1 MGFRV
6 SPDSFYFLHQERMKE
21 KTMNT
26 QTDVTCSNTSG
37 KLLSMI
43 TAHIEELAHATDA
56 AKISKEMLRYLDVV
70 SKFHR
75 YSLCNLWLIMMNKP
89 NATSVAGFRKWQSL
103 NRYVKK
109 GEHGIPILAPML
121 VKRNVDINAQEEIV
135 GFKVVY
141 VFDVSQTE
149 GEALPPPP
157 NWKSPE
163 KNGELTEGLIQ
174 YANRLGISVVEKE
187 LQGEVQGVSKG
198 GSIELSTTAGTVTL
212 IHEIAHELLH
222 HQEDHSVSKEVRELE
237 AEAVAFVVA
246 RHFGL
251 DGMSC
256 PNYIALH
263 GALSSDILDQLDRIK
278 TTTAEIIEAIQE
290 DQQFQD

>member
-1 MGFRV
+1 
-6 SPDSFYFLHQERMKE
+6 
-21 KTMNT
+21 MNT
-26 QTDVTCSNTSG
+26 QTDATCSNTSS
-37 KLLSMI
+37 KLFSMI
-43 TAHIEELAHATDA
+43 TAHIEELAQATDA
-56 AKISKEMLRYLDVV
+56 ARVSEEMLRYLDAC
-70 SKFHR
+70 SKFHK
-75 YSLCNLWLIMMNKP
+75 YSLCNLWLIMMTKP
-89 NATSVAGFRKWQSL
+89 DATAVAGFRKWQSL
-103 NRYVKK
+103 NRFVRK

-121 VKRNVDINAQEEIV
+121 VKKNNVTTPKEKIV

-149 GEALPPPP
+149 GEPLPPPP
-157 NWKSPE
+157 DWKSPE
-163 KNGELTEGLIQ
+163 KNKELTERLIQ
-174 YANRLGISVVEKE
+174 YANNLGISVIEKE

-198 GSIELSTTAGTVTL
+198 GTIELSTTTGTITL
-212 IHEIAHELLH
+212 IHELAHELLH
-222 HQEDHSVSKEVRELE
+222 QREDRPVSKDVRELE